1 MALGISPGALLLI
14 IFFVLIFLRVPISV
28 SLGVAAMSVISLT
41 GLGTQMF
48 APVFFA
54 NISKFSLLAIP
65 FFILAGVIMGKAKIS
80 DKIIH
85 LVALLVGPI
94 PGGLAVVTV
103 ITALF
108 WGAVS
113 GSGPATVAALGTIL
127 IPGMVE
133 MGYKKDFAAALVSAS
148 SGIAIIIPPSIAFV
162 VYGVIT
168 GASISELF
176 IAGIIPGII
185 VGLFL
190 ILAAF
195 LISVACGYKGDDFGT
210 GREIW
215 LAFKDAIWGLITPI
229 IILGGIYGGI
239 FTPTEAAAVAVFY
252 GLFVGVFIYKTLTF
266 QDLVQLLV
274 DSSISSAVVMLVVS
288 LAGIFG
294 WAMTTLGVVEK
305 ISQTAIALTSNQY
318 LLLLIINLI
327 FFVSGMLL
335 DAISIYY
342 LLLPVLMPIMAHFG
356 WDPIWFGIM
365 MTVNLAIGQIT
376 PPVAVNL
383 YVGAN
388 IAQISIDKISKA
400 VIPFVLASIAA
411 LMSITFIPSLST
423 WLPNL
428 MLK

>member
-411 LMSITFIPSLST
+411 LMCIIFIPSLST

>member
-411 LMSITFIPSLST
+411 LMCITFIPSLST